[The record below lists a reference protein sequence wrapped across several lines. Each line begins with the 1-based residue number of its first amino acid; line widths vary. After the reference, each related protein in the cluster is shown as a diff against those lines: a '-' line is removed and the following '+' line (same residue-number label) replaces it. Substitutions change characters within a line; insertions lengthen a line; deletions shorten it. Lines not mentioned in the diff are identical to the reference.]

1 MKTIKKSESRTNL
14 KNNKN
19 SLQKI
24 SNNLSNKKS
33 EKSVFPS
40 FKDNFENNTNKKL
53 FNSVRK
59 YKI

>member
-40 FKDNFENNTNKKL
+40 FQDNFENNT
-53 FNSVRK
+53 
-59 YKI
+59 I